1 MQVAVDI
8 SPSRITTHEA
18 AVVSLV
24 SDGSTLSEL
33 YFDFTTLLKAVRQ
46 PTDPS
51 LDFLLVASSVYAMD
65 KLIPRSTARDG
76 WQRSFDVT
84 VPVKD
89 ATVWSANADT
99 ICQCLS
105 FLSGDN
111 WRMSFTERTRSIV
124 RRKRRKRRVRRNYVR
139 GEVASLFSGGLDSL
153 IGAINRLEDT
163 SGESICFVG
172 HHDPAI
178 SGVQKDQE
186 QLLKLLE
193 AAFPKRFRSVLVGI
207 GHSEKSE
214 EMTMRSRSL
223 LFVALGLVVA
233 DHLGGSTPLLLP
245 ENGTIAVN
253 VPLTPSRRGSC
264 STRTAHPYYLALLQ
278 QWIDNIGLSHPIC
291 NPLLDKTKGEAVA
304 QCKNQSILKTT
315 ALLSTSC
322 AKPGHKRWWVRRDA
336 SACGGCMPC
345 IYRRASLHKVGLDTE
360 GYGYDICADE
370 IDVADPNSA
379 VADDLRA
386 CLSFLR
392 RNHSR
397 ADVAKMLIANGP
409 LPPLEALSHADT
421 VCRAMDEIRTLF
433 RDKGSSSIKRMAG
446 LHQRGSR
453 AN

>member
-1 MQVAVDI
+1 MQVSVDI
-8 SPSRITTHEA
+8 SPTKVTAHEG
-18 AVVSLV
+18 AVVSLM
-24 SDGSTLSEL
+24 SNGSKLSEL
-33 YFDFTTLLKAVRQ
+33 YFDFSTLLKMVRQ

-51 LDFLLVASSVYAMD
+51 LDFLLVASTVYAID

-76 WQRSFDVT
+76 WQRSFAVT
-84 VPVKD
+84 VPVKNS
-89 ATVWSANADT
+89 TVWSANTDT
-99 ICQCLS
+99 ICRCLC

-111 WRMSFTERTRSIV
+111 WRMSFTERSRSIV
-124 RRKRRKRRVRRNYVR
+124 RKKRLKRRVRRNYVR
-139 GEVASLFSGGLDSL
+139 GEAASLFSGGLDSL
-153 IGAINRLEDT
+153 IGAIDRLEGVP
-163 SGESICFVG
+163 GESICFVG

-186 QLLKLLE
+186 QLLKVLE

-207 GHSEKSE
+207 GHLGKGE

-233 DHLGGSTPLLLP
+233 DHLGASTPLFLP

-264 STRTAHPYYLALLQ
+264 STRTAHPHYLSLLQ
-278 QWIDNIGLSHPIC
+278 QWIDNIGLCHPIG
-291 NPLLDKTKGEAVA
+291 NPLLGKTKGEAVV
-304 QCKNQSILKTT
+304 QCKNQSVLKKT

-336 SACGGCMPC
+336 SACGCCMPC
-345 IYRRASLHKVGLDTE
+345 IYRRASLHTLGLDTE
-360 GYGYDICADE
+360 SYGYDICADE
-370 IDVADPNSA
+370 IDVADPNSE

-392 RNHSR
+392 RNHSI
-397 ADVAKMLIANGP
+397 ADVAKMLISNGP
-409 LPPLEALSHADT
+409 LPPLEVLSHADT
-421 VCRAMDEIRTLF
+421 VCRAMDEIRKLF
-433 RDKGSSSIKRMAG
+433 RDRGSPSLKRMAG